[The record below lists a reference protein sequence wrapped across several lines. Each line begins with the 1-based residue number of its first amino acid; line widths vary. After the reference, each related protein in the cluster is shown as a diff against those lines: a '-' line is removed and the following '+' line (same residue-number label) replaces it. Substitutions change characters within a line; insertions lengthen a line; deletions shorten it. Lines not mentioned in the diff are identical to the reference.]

1 VAYTFWVKK
10 WKIGVKT
17 ATNGSTVGWR
27 THFKRGERMTQ
38 KRVTIG
44 TKISEEDFER
54 IELKGKINGLSIS
67 ALVKLLVMGYK
78 DGDIEIKDGEI
89 VRENNEEF
97 FHYEETPLGELIER
111 EFDKLRSRNYPESF
125 ICKWKRTIIDGIR
138 SQVEMMPKKY
148 DPRRMRSDDWGC

>member
-1 VAYTFWVKK
+1 
-10 WKIGVKT
+10 
-17 ATNGSTVGWR
+17 
-27 THFKRGERMTQ
+27 MTQ

-89 VRENNEEF
+89 VKENNEEF

>member
-1 VAYTFWVKK
+1 
-10 WKIGVKT
+10 
-17 ATNGSTVGWR
+17 
-27 THFKRGERMTQ
+27 MTQ

-67 ALVKLLVMGYK
+67 ALVKLLAMGYK

-97 FHYEETPLGELIER
+97 FHYEETPLGTVS
-111 EFDKLRSRNYPESF
+111 KSS
-125 ICKWKRTIIDGIR
+125 
-138 SQVEMMPKKY
+138 
-148 DPRRMRSDDWGC
+148 

>member
-1 VAYTFWVKK
+1 MVNN
-10 WKIGVKT
+10 I
-17 ATNGSTVGWR
+17 
-27 THFKRGERMTQ
+27 FKRGRKMTQ

-54 IELKGKINGLSIS
+54 IELKGKIDGLSIS

-97 FHYEETPLGELIER
+97 FEQSRSSSKIGTSNNEVNNNIKLNFNYGGDLPLL
-111 EFDKLRSRNYPESF
+111 LRGDICRRLPSSRLF
-125 ICKWKRTIIDGIR
+125 I
-138 SQVEMMPKKY
+138 
-148 DPRRMRSDDWGC
+148 

>member
-1 VAYTFWVKK
+1 MLYVHGF
-10 WKIGVKT
+10 
-17 ATNGSTVGWR
+17 R
-27 THFKRGERMTQ
+27 RGKNMAQ
-38 KRVTIG
+38 NRVTIG
-44 TKISEEDFER
+44 TKINEDDYAKV
-54 IELKGKINGLSIS
+54 ELMAKVDGMSIT
-67 ALVKLLVMGYK
+67 ALVKLLVIGYK

-111 EFDKLRSRNYPESF
+111 EFDKLRSRNYPESL